1 MTKRQILS
9 ATSSIYDPL
18 GLVTPITVKAKMI
31 LRKIWAMS
39 PKIGWDDIVP
49 ENIGTEWVLLVQNL
63 IAVEQIKFQRSLTP
77 NMACGKPTL
86 VLFSDGSSQA
96 FGSAAYCRWE
106 TKSGLYESRL
116 IASKSRI
123 APLKIIDIVR
133 LELCGAVLSKRLR
146 ELVHTELGFKFERV
160 FHLVDSEIVKAM
172 IGRDS
177 YGFNTF
183 VANRLGEIHQTTK
196 DEEWFWING
205 KLNISDLTTR
215 GADASELSESSDW
228 QRGPKFLSLAVQ
240 QWPII
245 SKVDVTI
252 IPELRTLTNMVKE
265 RSSNESLADRFV
277 LSRFSKW
284 TRLKY
289 TTARVMKRCK
299 RFSKNGDVGN
309 VDISLSD
316 LNEAEE
322 FWIREAQICL
332 STEINKLSYVKL
344 NPELNE
350 KKLLVVGGRTER
362 WMEATWNQQKF
373 VLLPKDHSITKLIMW
388 HEHVESGHLAVNGT
402 VAQIRCKYWIIGI
415 NKSVKSMINKCVK
428 CREKFKRMTQQ
439 KMSTLPVE
447 RIKPSPPF
455 LNVMIDYFGPFVIRG
470 EVQKRTRGK
479 AYGVLLTCMSSR
491 AVHLDLSQNYSKD
504 RFMQLFRRYAS
515 VRGWPQMIYSDN
527 GTQLV
532 GASKELKDVV
542 NNLDWTQV
550 KSSSLAH
557 GTEWKFSP
565 SDAPWYNGCAEAL
578 IKSVKKALSTAVG
591 EQVMSFVELQ
601 TCLYESAQIV
611 NQRPIGISHSD
622 PNEGTY
628 LCPNDLLLG
637 RASSNVPQGPFKER
651 CSASYRLD
659 FIQRIVNAFWKKW
672 SREVFPSL
680 VVSPKWHT
688 ESRDVKV
695 GDIVLVQDRN
705 AMRGDWRKAI
715 VIEALPSADQR
726 VRRVTI
732 EYVSGSTRIQVQR
745 SVQRLIVLVP
755 VEDRRGGS
763 VQ

>member
-1 MTKRQILS
+1 MDDIHGSLENVEVAQIAMENIENILTKRGCNIEEYIWSEAKPTVTIKQVANKDQRTVQLMMNSSEQLISEKVLGLQWDVTGDCLTYTFGADKWKNKSKKVTKRQILS

-289 TTARVMKRCK
+289 TTARVMKLYK

-491 AVHLDLSQNYSKD
+491 AVHLDLSQNYSTD
-504 RFMQLFRRYAS
+504 AVMQLFRRY
-515 VRGWPQMIYSDN
+515 
-527 GTQLV
+527 
-532 GASKELKDVV
+532 
-542 NNLDWTQV
+542 
-550 KSSSLAH
+550 
-557 GTEWKFSP
+557 
-565 SDAPWYNGCAEAL
+565 
-578 IKSVKKALSTAVG
+578 
-591 EQVMSFVELQ
+591 
-601 TCLYESAQIV
+601 SA
-611 NQRPIGISHSD
+611 
-622 PNEGTY
+622 
-628 LCPNDLLLG
+628 
-637 RASSNVPQGPFKER
+637 
-651 CSASYRLD
+651 
-659 FIQRIVNAFWKKW
+659 
-672 SREVFPSL
+672 
-680 VVSPKWHT
+680 
-688 ESRDVKV
+688 
-695 GDIVLVQDRN
+695 
-705 AMRGDWRKAI
+705 
-715 VIEALPSADQR
+715 
-726 VRRVTI
+726 TI
-732 EYVSGSTRIQVQR
+732 
-745 SVQRLIVLVP
+745 
-755 VEDRRGGS
+755 
-763 VQ
+763 